1 MTILHWSMR
10 RMSWEENWQG
20 DNQEITIMYRQI
32 YRRSKIL
39 LAAMIAVILTAGSSH
54 MTVSAAK
61 PTRQY
66 IIDPDGTGDFLTI
79 QEGVDNASDGDTLLL
94 YPGTYTEPVRVMNKE
109 LNITG
114 ISRDL
119 CILKYDTASY
129 RKAPLTIAAGNVSNL
144 TIYGMD
150 SNAIPEALTE
160 EEIAQINA
168 ELVGDSWDRQKNYT
182 GYAVHVDQN
191 YLYGRNLSFDNCRIV
206 SENNHC
212 AGIGSRGG
220 STISFENCE
229 LISLGSGSCLYLH
242 DPTSPDVS
250 GEVSLILRNCQMT
263 SYLCPYVMTLQSLLP
278 ECNAMKL
285 TFQNTHISA
294 VAYADDDSYVPVNV
308 NTSPDV
314 ETLSQLSELY
324 PAGMNTGGL
333 ELVHVAQRDDARQY
347 MEELETAQDT
357 GNMARLLRIT
367 LPEGITYL
375 GEPDKGTTG
384 TRKHQVI
391 AIYNRSN
398 QSGMG
403 WCGLDNAYLTADSFG
418 NTLPEMN
425 AAATA
430 INIPCTVTA
439 VSAGFPASAH

>member
-1 MTILHWSMR
+1 
-10 RMSWEENWQG
+10 
-20 DNQEITIMYRQI
+20 MYK
-32 YRRSKIL
+32 RSKIL
-39 LAAMIAVILTAGSSH
+39 LAALIAAILAAGNCQ
-54 MTVSAAK
+54 MAVSAAEETAK
-61 PTRQY
+61 AGVQKTGIQTGIQKEAGQY
-66 IIDPDGTGDFLTI
+66 IIDPNGAGDFLTI
-79 QEGVDNASDGDTLLL
+79 QEGVDNASDGDTLIL
-94 YPGTYTEPVRVMNKE
+94 YPGIYTEPVRVMNKE
-109 LNITG
+109 LSIIG
-114 ISRDL
+114 ISKDL

-144 TIYGMD
+144 TIYGTY
-150 SNAIPEALTE
+150 SNAVPEVLTE

-191 YLYGRNLSFDNCRIV
+191 YLHGRSLSFDNCRIL

-229 LISLGSGSCLYLH
+229 IISLGGGSCLYLH

-250 GEVSLILRNCQMT
+250 GEASLIIKNCQMT

-278 ECNAMKL
+278 ECNTMKF

-308 NTSPDV
+308 NTSPTV
-314 ETLSQLSELY
+314 EVLSQLQQIGGTY
-324 PAGMNTGGL
+324 VTAMNSSL
-333 ELVHVAQRDDARQY
+333 KELVHEVQQEDARQY
-347 MEELETAQDT
+347 MEEVEAALNT
-357 GNMARLLRIT
+357 GDMSKLMRIKI
-367 LPEGITYL
+367 PEGISYMGASDQKTAGIL
-375 GEPDKGTTG
+375 
-384 TRKHQVI
+384 KHQVI

-398 QSGMG
+398 LSGFG
-403 WCGLDNAYLTADSFG
+403 WCGLDNAYLSEDSFG

-425 AAATA
+425 YYDKTV
-430 INIPCTVTA
+430 NIPNTA
-439 VSAGFPASAH
+439 AGVSACFLPSGY

>member
-1 MTILHWSMR
+1 
-10 RMSWEENWQG
+10 
-20 DNQEITIMYRQI
+20 MYRQI

-54 MTVSAAK
+54 MTTSAAK
-61 PTRQY
+61 LTRQY
-66 IIDPDGTGDFLTI
+66 IIDPNGAGDFLTI

-129 RKAPLTIAAGNVSNL
+129 RKAPLTIAAGSVSNL

-150 SNAIPEALTE
+150 SNAIPEMPTE

-182 GYAVHVDQN
+182 GYAVHADQN
-191 YLYGRNLSFDNCRIV
+191 YLYGRSLSFDNCRII

-229 LISLGSGSCLYLH
+229 LVSLGSGSCLYMH

-250 GEVSLILRNCQMT
+250 GEASLILRNCQLT

-278 ECNAMKL
+278 ECNTMKL

-314 ETLSQLSELY
+314 ETLSQLEQLGGQY
-324 PAGMNTGGL
+324 MAGANGSAF
-333 ELVHVAQRDDARQY
+333 ELVHVARQEDARQY
-347 MEELETAQDT
+347 MEELETAQAA
-357 GNMARLLRIT
+357 GNMARLLHIT
-367 LPEGITYL
+367 LPEGITCL
-375 GEPDKGTTG
+375 GEPGQDMAGVP
-384 TRKHQVI
+384 KHQVI

-398 QSGMG
+398 QPEPG
-403 WCGLDNAYLTADSFG
+403 WCGLDNACLTADSFG

-425 AAATA
+425 AV
-430 INIPCTVTA
+430 ISIPSTVA
-439 VSAGFPASAH
+439 VVSSGFPASAH

>member
-1 MTILHWSMR
+1 
-10 RMSWEENWQG
+10 
-20 DNQEITIMYRQI
+20 MYRQI

-54 MTVSAAK
+54 MTTSAAK
-61 PTRQY
+61 LTRQH
-66 IIDPDGTGDFLTI
+66 IIDPNGAGDFLTI

-129 RKAPLTIAAGNVSNL
+129 RKAPLTIAAGSVSNL

-150 SNAIPEALTE
+150 SNAIPEMPTE

-182 GYAVHVDQN
+182 GYAVHADQN
-191 YLYGRNLSFDNCRIV
+191 YLYGRSLSFDNCRII

-229 LISLGSGSCLYLH
+229 LVSLGSGSCLYMH

-250 GEVSLILRNCQMT
+250 GEASLILRNCQLT

-278 ECNAMKL
+278 ECNTMKL

-314 ETLSQLSELY
+314 ETLSQLEQLGGQY
-324 PAGMNTGGL
+324 MAGANGSAF
-333 ELVHVAQRDDARQY
+333 ELVHVARQEDARQY
-347 MEELETAQDT
+347 MEELETAQAA
-357 GNMARLLRIT
+357 GNMARLLHIT
-367 LPEGITYL
+367 LPEGITCL
-375 GEPDKGTTG
+375 GEPGQDTAGVP
-384 TRKHQVI
+384 KHQVI

-398 QSGMG
+398 QPEPG
-403 WCGLDNAYLTADSFG
+403 WCGLDNACLTADSFG

-425 AAATA
+425 AV
-430 INIPCTVTA
+430 ISIPSTVA
-439 VSAGFPASAH
+439 VVSSGFPASAH

>member
-1 MTILHWSMR
+1 
-10 RMSWEENWQG
+10 
-20 DNQEITIMYRQI
+20 
-32 YRRSKIL
+32 
-39 LAAMIAVILTAGSSH
+39 
-54 MTVSAAK
+54 
-61 PTRQY
+61 
-66 IIDPDGTGDFLTI
+66 
-79 QEGVDNASDGDTLLL
+79 
-94 YPGTYTEPVRVMNKE
+94 MNKE

-114 ISRDL
+114 VSRDL

-129 RKAPLTIAAGNVSNL
+129 RKAPLTIAAGSVSNL

-150 SNAIPEALTE
+150 SNAIPEMPTE

-182 GYAVHVDQN
+182 GYAVHADQN
-191 YLYGRNLSFDNCRIV
+191 YLYGRSLSFDNCRII

-212 AGIGSRGG
+212 AGIGSRGD

-229 LISLGSGSCLYLH
+229 LVSLGSGSCLYLH

-250 GEVSLILRNCQMT
+250 GETSLIFRNCQMT

-294 VAYADDDSYVPVNV
+294 VAYADDDSYVPANV

-314 ETLSQLSELY
+314 ETLSQLEQFGGQYLT
-324 PAGMNTGGL
+324 GMDSAAL
-333 ELVHVAQRDDARQY
+333 ELVHVARQEDTRQY
-347 MEELETAQDT
+347 MEALGTAQDA
-357 GNMARLLRIT
+357 GNMARLMRIT

-375 GEPDKGTTG
+375 GEPDKAATG

-398 QSGMG
+398 QPGLG

-425 AAATA
+425 TV
-430 INIPCTVTA
+430 INIPYTVAA
-439 VSAGFPASAH
+439 VSSGFPASAH

>member
-1 MTILHWSMR
+1 
-10 RMSWEENWQG
+10 
-20 DNQEITIMYRQI
+20 
-32 YRRSKIL
+32 
-39 LAAMIAVILTAGSSH
+39 
-54 MTVSAAK
+54 
-61 PTRQY
+61 
-66 IIDPDGTGDFLTI
+66 
-79 QEGVDNASDGDTLLL
+79 
-94 YPGTYTEPVRVMNKE
+94 MNKE

-129 RKAPLTIAAGNVSNL
+129 RKAPLTIAAGSVSNL

-150 SNAIPEALTE
+150 SNAIPEMPTE

-182 GYAVHVDQN
+182 GYAVHADQN
-191 YLYGRNLSFDNCRIV
+191 YLYGRSLSFDNCRII

-229 LISLGSGSCLYLH
+229 LVSLGSGSCLYMH

-250 GEVSLILRNCQMT
+250 GEASLILRNCQLT

-278 ECNAMKL
+278 ECNTMKL

-314 ETLSQLSELY
+314 ETLSQLEQLGGQY
-324 PAGMNTGGL
+324 MAGANGSAF
-333 ELVHVAQRDDARQY
+333 ELVHVARQEDARQY
-347 MEELETAQDT
+347 MEELETAQDA
-357 GNMARLLRIT
+357 GNMARLLHIT
-367 LPEGITYL
+367 LPEGITCL
-375 GEPDKGTTG
+375 GEPGQDTAGVP
-384 TRKHQVI
+384 KHQVI

-398 QSGMG
+398 QPEPG
-403 WCGLDNAYLTADSFG
+403 WCGLDNACLTADSFG

-425 AAATA
+425 AV
-430 INIPCTVTA
+430 ISIPSTVA
-439 VSAGFPASAH
+439 VVSSGFPHQLIDIFVVFIFADAKLFACC